1 MSTKTTIVLV
11 ACLLGISVV
20 VLRSITPVHRGMRPS
35 CVNNLRQLEG
45 AKEQW
50 VLEFHKNTTDLVT
63 AADLRP
69 YLRTMLLCPQGG
81 VYTLG
86 RVGEL
91 PSCSIPEHTAQ
102 YREHP

>member
-1 MSTKTTIVLV
+1 MSTKVATI
-11 ACLLGISVV
+11 LGAGLIGIAVV
-20 VLRSITPVHRGMRPS
+20 VLPNFKPVHPEMRPS

-50 VLEFHKNTTDLVT
+50 ALEFHKSTNDIVT
-63 AADLRP
+63 VADLRP
-69 YLRTMLLCPQGG
+69 FLRAMLACPQGG
-81 VYTLG
+81 AYILG